1 MTSCVVPFKL
11 KVGVKQAADLKAMD
25 NGGTSDPY
33 VIVYLTS
40 DMRKKYETKVYRKT
54 LNPIFTAPQQQ
65 LGPHCRGRMSFSF
78 SWGLMEDS
86 PLGYG
91 GKKHDETSE
100 SVQYGHLL
108 APAATSTCCHSL
120 KL

>member
-1 MTSCVVPFKL
+1 MLWQSPLVPSRTQASIPGAPLHLAGILIWWDDILLAALACLSLATILCTVTSCVVPFKL

-54 LNPIFTAPQQQ
+54 LSPIFNE
-65 LGPHCRGRMSFSF
+65 SFTFQVGSN
-78 SWGLMEDS
+78 S
-86 PLGYG
+86 
-91 GKKHDETSE
+91 
-100 SVQYGHLL
+100 
-108 APAATSTCCHSL
+108 C
-120 KL
+120 